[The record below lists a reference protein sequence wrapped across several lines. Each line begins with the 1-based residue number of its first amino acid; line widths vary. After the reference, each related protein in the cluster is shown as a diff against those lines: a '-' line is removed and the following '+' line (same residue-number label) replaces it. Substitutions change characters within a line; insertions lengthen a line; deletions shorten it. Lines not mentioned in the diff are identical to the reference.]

1 MQKHLFFTKGQ
12 DINKG
17 GKMCFKLNINAE
29 KIVRIT
35 VLNLIVVTVL
45 LLTGCAMKF
54 PVPDETNQTMLI
66 IPVET
71 RQTLRQFVFTLDIS
85 IEDSANKNIVHHQI
99 EPNPKMLFSYNTQLK
114 PGKYKITEM
123 FRKAKPGFKLGGKK
137 KRRPERVRG
146 ISEFQLEKGKI
157 TIIDKRFLFQQPT
170 PTKKGMQ
177 SKSMGMKGKVDA
189 AERVQEQLKRKAERK
204 TEQKEM
210 REQKVR
216 FVQVVDLNESYK
228 TKLLEELKEVEN
240 IDQWKLD

>member
-1 MQKHLFFTKGQ
+1 
-12 DINKG
+12 
-17 GKMCFKLNINAE
+17 MCLKLNINAE

-123 FRKAKPGFKLGGKK
+123 NRKAKPGFKLGGKK
-137 KRRPERVRG
+137 KRRPEKVRDNV
-146 ISEFQLEKGKI
+146 EFELEKGKI
-157 TIIDKRFLFQQPT
+157 TIIDKMILFQQP
-170 PTKKGMQ
+170 Q
-177 SKSMGMKGKVDA
+177 SKLVKPPKRGQNQQKKTD
-189 AERVQEQLKRKAERK
+189 AERNLEKIKRKKERK
-204 TEQKEM
+204 ADQEAMKKQ
-210 REQKVR
+210 RVR
-216 FVQVVDLNESYK
+216 QVQLVDLDESFK
-228 TKLLEELKEVEN
+228 TKILEELKEVEN
-240 IDQWKLD
+240 IDQWKLE

>member
-1 MQKHLFFTKGQ
+1 
-12 DINKG
+12 
-17 GKMCFKLNINAE
+17 MCSKLILNSY

-123 FRKAKPGFKLGGKK
+123 DRQAKPGFKLGGQP
-137 KRRPERVRG
+137 RPER
-146 ISEFQLEKGKI
+146 ISEIGEFELEKGKI
-157 TIIDKRFLFQQPT
+157 TIIDKMFLFQQPK
-170 PTKKGMQ
+170 PDKKRERKDMRNMTGAQRMQ
-177 SKSMGMKGKVDA
+177 
-189 AERVQEQLKRKAERK
+189 ERKKQKDERKAE
-204 TEQKEM
+204 QKAM
-210 REQKVR
+210 KKQRVR
-216 FVQVVDLNESYK
+216 FAQVVDLEGGFK
-228 TKLLEELKEVEN
+228 TKLMEALKEVEN
-240 IDQWKLD
+240 IDQWKLE

>member
-17 GKMCFKLNINAE
+17 GKMCLKLNINAE

-157 TIIDKRFLFQQPT
+157 TIIDKTILFQQPK
-170 PTKKGMQ
+170 PNKRPQKKGI
-177 SKSMGMKGKVDA
+177 GGKKDA
-189 AERVQEQLKRKAERK
+189 SERAQERLKEKADRKA
-204 TEQKEM
+204 EQKEM
-210 REQKVR
+210 RQQQVR
-216 FVQVVDLNESYK
+216 FVQIVDLDESFK

-240 IDQWKLD
+240 IDQWKLE